1 MPIEAGPGYQD
12 VQLALESVLLRTGDH
27 VGVFYRG
34 DEERNSVLIPVIG
47 EALAVGCG
55 VIYVSDREPP
65 EQVARL
71 LAESIDVKGATERKQ
86 LHLAAS
92 TDAYLADGYFDPDRV
107 VGYYHR
113 ACEGSTGCGFPVV
126 CVIGEMSWSIRECPG
141 TERLLEYEALY
152 AVHFGD
158 TQAITLC
165 LYDLDQIRG
174 EQMFDLLRLHTRVLL
189 NGIEIQNPSRVDPGF
204 FLPGTGI
211 AR

>member
-1 MPIEAGPGYQD
+1 M
-12 VQLALESVLLRTGDH
+12 QLAPESVLLRIGDH

-34 DEERNSVLIPVIG
+34 DEERNSVLIPVIA

-65 EQVARL
+65 EQVAGL

-113 ACEGSTGCGFPVV
+113 ACEGTTGCGFPVV

-152 AVHFGD
+152 AVHLGD

-165 LYDLDQIRG
+165 L
-174 EQMFDLLRLHTRVLL
+174 
-189 NGIEIQNPSRVDPGF
+189 
-204 FLPGTGI
+204 
-211 AR
+211 